1 MGTRP
6 GVGWGP
12 YEASIQAMGLRVEQ
26 SPEADPVGYRGT
38 ARTHAIA
45 NLSNAHLQIAFEIL
59 DRIGY
64 K

>member
-1 MGTRP
+1 MGMRP
-6 GVGWGP
+6 GVGLDP
-12 YEASIQAMGLRVEQ
+12 YEASRQVADRRVEQ

-45 NLSNAHLQIAFEIL
+45 NLSNVHLQIAFEIL
-59 DRIGY
+59 DRISC